1 MASETL
7 DACMQAVSGTE
18 LELTDV
24 THVRSRG
31 AAMARLLAVHQ
42 AAGDL
47 VETAPDIL
55 LRPEV
60 AKAFESRLMEAVVD
74 CLAGPMTLERHRPTR
89 RPVMGRFEELLEADP
104 ERILHI
110 VDVCSAIGV
119 SERTLRLRCIEH
131 LGMSPHRYLQL
142 RRRHQVRRALS
153 IADAK
158 AKTVTA
164 IATDY
169 GFWELGRFSVAY
181 KKLFG
186 ESPSATLGRA
196 SGSNANATG

>member
-1 MASETL
+1 
-7 DACMQAVSGTE
+7 
-18 LELTDV
+18 
-24 THVRSRG
+24 
-31 AAMARLLAVHQ
+31 
-42 AAGDL
+42 
-47 VETAPDIL
+47 
-55 LRPEV
+55 
-60 AKAFESRLMEAVVD
+60 
-74 CLAGPMTLERHRPTR
+74 
-89 RPVMGRFEELLEADP
+89 MGRFEELLEADP
-104 ERILHI
+104 DRILHI

-142 RRRHQVRRALS
+142 RRMHQVRQALS

-186 ESPSATLGRA
+186 ESPSATLGRGT
-196 SGSNANATG
+196 GSNATAPG